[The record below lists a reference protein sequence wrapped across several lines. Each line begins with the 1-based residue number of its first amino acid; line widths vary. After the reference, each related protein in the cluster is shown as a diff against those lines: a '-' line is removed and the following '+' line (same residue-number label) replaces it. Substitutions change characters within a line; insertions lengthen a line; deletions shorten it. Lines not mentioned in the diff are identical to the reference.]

1 MLPCEQNSPKHLP
14 TSCILSSYSNKQL
27 CTKCGSCLVLSSNW
41 KKSWAAANQNEMQT
55 KKWKTRQG
63 MTGSWQNAFYSD
75 RNRKHSTHL
84 EEYKAKANSVQYRA
98 RLCCIT
104 LEHSHRACSRD
115 RWTQVAL
122 STLQELWSYPKLKQ
136 FLHWKKKKTTI
147 VKAKQ
152 LSLNCRFF

>member
-14 TSCILSSYSNKQL
+14 TSCILSFYSNKQL
-27 CTKCGSCLVLSSNW
+27 CTKLWLMSCVEQQLEEELSCSKPKWN
-41 KKSWAAANQNEMQT
+41 AN

-104 LEHSHRACSRD
+104 LEHSHQACSRD

-136 FLHWKKKKTTI
+136 FLHWKKK
-147 VKAKQ
+147 
-152 LSLNCRFF
+152 LP